1 MKRIRRESIFNYV
14 NVIVLSLLSLSTIVP
29 LIHIV
34 AKSLSGE
41 TFILAKEIWLWP
53 KGFNLAS
60 YKYVLSYKQFYMSF
74 WNSLIITVVGTAIS
88 MAVTVLAAF
97 PLSRKNFPFKR
108 GFMLFFV
115 ITMFFSGGLIPT
127 YLVVK
132 QLGLLNTLWSIML
145 PLALAPFNL
154 ILIRNYFLSLPEALE
169 ESAIMDGASNIRIL
183 TWIYLPL
190 SLPTIATIAM
200 FYAVGYW
207 NSFFQAMMYITDRG
221 LMPLQVF
228 LMQIVTNSKMGDM
241 TTGGVLSELTPESTT
256 AAAIICVVFPI
267 LCVYPFIQKYFVKG
281 VMLGA
286 VKG

>member
-1 MKRIRRESIFNYV
+1 MKSIRGESLFGYV
-14 NVIVLSLLSLSTIVP
+14 NVILLSLLSISTIVP
-29 LIHIV
+29 FIHII
-34 AKSLSGE
+34 AKSLSSE
-41 TFILAKEIWLWP
+41 TYLLAKEIWLWP
-53 KGFNLAS
+53 KGFNFTS
-60 YKYVLSYKQFYMSF
+60 YEYVLSYKQFYISF
-74 WNSLIITVVGTAIS
+74 WNSLIITVVGTAVS
-88 MAVTVLAAF
+88 MAVTILAAF
-97 PLSRKNFPFKR
+97 PLSRRQFPLKR
-108 GFMLFFV
+108 GLMLFFV

-154 ILIRNYFLSLPEALE
+154 ILVRNFFLSLPEALE
-169 ESAIMDGASNIRIL
+169 ESAIMDGASNIRVL

-190 SLPTIATIAM
+190 SIPTIATIAM

-228 LMQIVTNSKMGDM
+228 LMQIVTNAKTGDM
-241 TTGGVLSELTPESTT
+241 TTGDILSELTPESTT

>member
-1 MKRIRRESIFNYV
+1 MKRIRRESIFNYL
-14 NVIVLSLLSLSTIVP
+14 NVILLSLLSLSTIVP

-53 KGFNLAS
+53 KGLNLAS
-60 YKYVLSYKQFYMSF
+60 YEYVLSYKQFYMSF
-74 WNSLIITVVGTAIS
+74 WNSLIITIVGTAIS
-88 MAVTVLAAF
+88 MAVTLLAAF
-97 PLSRKNFPFKR
+97 PLSRKNFPYKR

-154 ILIRNYFLSLPEALE
+154 ILVRNFFLSLPEALE

-228 LMQIVTNSKMGDM
+228 LMQIVTNSKTGDM

>member
-1 MKRIRRESIFNYV
+1 MKSIRGESIFSYV
-14 NVIVLSLLSLSTIVP
+14 NVIVLSLLSLSTVVP
-29 LIHIV
+29 FIHII

-41 TFILAKEIWLWP
+41 TYILAKEIWLWP
-53 KGFNLAS
+53 KGFNFAS
-60 YKYVLSYKQFYMSF
+60 YEYVLSFKQFYISF
-74 WNSLIITVVGTAIS
+74 SNSLLITIVGTAIS
-88 MAVTVLAAF
+88 MAVTMLAAF
-97 PLSRKNFPFKR
+97 PLSRRSFPLKR
-108 GFMLFFV
+108 AFMLFFV

-145 PLALAPFNL
+145 PMALAPFNL
-154 ILIRNYFLSLPEALE
+154 ILVRNFFMSLPEALE

-183 TWIYLPL
+183 AWIYLPL

-228 LMQIVTNSKMGDM
+228 LMQLVTNSKPGDM
-241 TTGGVLSELTPESTT
+241 AISGGLSEITPESAT

>member
-1 MKRIRRESIFNYV
+1 MKSIRGESIFSYV
-14 NVIVLSLLSLSTIVP
+14 NVILLSLLSISTIVP
-29 LIHIV
+29 FIHII
-34 AKSLSGE
+34 AKSLSSE
-41 TFILAKEIWLWP
+41 TYLLAKEIWLWP
-53 KGFNLAS
+53 KGFNFES
-60 YKYVLSYKQFYMSF
+60 YQYVLSYKQFYLSF
-74 WNSLIITVVGTAIS
+74 WNSLIITVVGTVIS

-97 PLSRKNFPFKR
+97 PLSRRQFPFKR
-108 GFMLFFV
+108 GLMLFFV

-132 QLGLLNTLWSIML
+132 QLGLLNTLWSVML

-154 ILIRNYFLSLPEALE
+154 ILVRNFFMSLPEALE
-169 ESAIMDGASNIRIL
+169 ESAIMDGATNIRIL
-183 TWIYLPL
+183 VSIYLPL
-190 SLPTIATIAM
+190 SMPTIATIAM

-228 LMQIVTNSKMGDM
+228 LMQIVTNAKTGDM
-241 TTGGVLSELTPESTT
+241 SISGALADITPESTT

>member
-14 NVIVLSLLSLSTIVP
+14 NVIVLSLLSLSTVVP

-41 TFILAKEIWLWP
+41 TYILAKEIWLWP
-53 KGFNLAS
+53 KDFNFTS
-60 YKYVLSYKQFYMSF
+60 YEYVLSYKQFYMSF

-228 LMQIVTNSKMGDM
+228 LMQIVTNSKTGDM

>member
-228 LMQIVTNSKMGDM
+228 LMQIVTNSKTGDM

>member
-14 NVIVLSLLSLSTIVP
+14 NVILLSLLSLSTIVP

-53 KGFNLAS
+53 KGFNFAS
-60 YKYVLSYKQFYMSF
+60 YEYVLSYKQFYMSF

-228 LMQIVTNSKMGDM
+228 LMQIVTNSKTGDM

>member
-1 MKRIRRESIFNYV
+1 MKRNRRVSLFSYV
-14 NVIVLSLLSLSTIVP
+14 NIIVLSLLSLSTVLP
-29 LIHIV
+29 LLHIV
-34 AKSLSGE
+34 AKSLSSE
-41 TFILAKEIWLWP
+41 TYLLAKEIWLWP
-53 KGFNLAS
+53 KGFNFAS
-60 YKYVLSYKQFYMSF
+60 YEYVLSYKQFYISF
-74 WNSLIITVVGTAIS
+74 WNSLIITVVGTVIS
-88 MAVTVLAAF
+88 MAVTILAAF
-97 PLSRKNFPFKR
+97 SLSRKNFPTKR
-108 GFMLFFV
+108 AFMLFFI

-132 QLGLLNTLWSIML
+132 QLELLNTLWSVML
-145 PLALAPFNL
+145 PMALAPFNL

-169 ESAIMDGASNIRIL
+169 ESAVMDGASNLRVL
-183 TWIYLPL
+183 VSIYLPL
-190 SLPTIATIAM
+190 SLPTIATIGM

-207 NSFFQAMMYITDRG
+207 NSFFQAMMYITDRD

-228 LMQIVTNSKMGDM
+228 LMQIVSNSKTGDM

>member
-1 MKRIRRESIFNYV
+1 MKRIRGESIFSYV
-14 NVIVLSLLSLSTIVP
+14 NVIVLTLLSISTVVP
-29 LIHIV
+29 FIHII
-34 AKSLSGE
+34 AKSLSSE
-41 TFILAKEIWLWP
+41 TYLLAKEVWLWP
-53 KGFNLAS
+53 RGFNFAS
-60 YKYVLSYKQFYMSF
+60 YEYVLSYKQFYLSF
-74 WNSLIITVVGTAIS
+74 WNSLVITVVGTIIS
-88 MAVTVLAAF
+88 MAVTLLAAF
-97 PLSRKNFPFKR
+97 PLSRRHFPLKR
-108 GFMLFFV
+108 GLMLFFV

-132 QLGLLNTLWSIML
+132 QLGLLNTLWSVML
-145 PLALAPFNL
+145 PLAMAPFNL
-154 ILIRNYFLSLPEALE
+154 ILIRNFFLSLPEALE
-169 ESAIMDGASNIRIL
+169 ESAIMDGASNIRVL

-190 SLPTIATIAM
+190 SVPTIATIAM

-228 LMQIVTNSKMGDM
+228 LMQIVTNSKTGDM
-241 TTGGVLSELTPESTT
+241 TTGDILSELTPESTT

>member
-1 MKRIRRESIFNYV
+1 MKIIRKESIFNYV
-14 NVIVLSLLSLSTIVP
+14 NVILLSLLSIATVVP

-34 AKSLSGE
+34 AKSLSSE
-41 TFILAKEIWLWP
+41 TYLLAKEIWLWP

-60 YKYVLSYKQFYMSF
+60 YEYVLSYKQFYISF
-74 WNSLIITVVGTAIS
+74 WNSMIITVVGTAIS
-88 MAVTVLAAF
+88 MAVTTLAAF
-97 PLSRKNFPFKR
+97 ALSRKNFPSKR

-132 QLGLLNTLWSIML
+132 QLELLNTLWSIML
-145 PLALAPFNL
+145 PMALAPFNL

-169 ESAIMDGASNIRIL
+169 ESAIMDGASNLRVL
-183 TWIYLPL
+183 AWIYLPL
-190 SLPTIATIAM
+190 SIPTIATIAM

-207 NSFFQAMMYITDRG
+207 NSFFQAMMYITDRS

-228 LMQIVTNSKMGDM
+228 LMQIVTNSKTGDM

>member
-1 MKRIRRESIFNYV
+1 MKPSRGEALFSYV
-14 NVIVLSLLSLSTIVP
+14 NVLLLSLLSLSTILP
-29 LIHIV
+29 FIHII

-41 TFILAKEIWLWP
+41 AYILAKDIWLWP
-53 KGFNLAS
+53 KGATIDS
-60 YKYVLSYKQFYMSF
+60 YHYVLSYKQFYISF
-74 WNSLIITVVGTAIS
+74 YNSVLITVIGTVIS
-88 MAVTVLAAF
+88 MAVTILAAF
-97 PLSRKNFPFKR
+97 PLSRKHFPLKR
-108 GFMLFFV
+108 GLMLFFV

-145 PLALAPFNL
+145 PMALAPFNL
-154 ILIRNYFLSLPEALE
+154 ILIRNFFFSLPEALE
-169 ESAIMDGASNIRIL
+169 ESAVIDGASNLRIL

-190 SLPTIATIAM
+190 SLPSIATIAM

-207 NSFFQAMMYITDRG
+207 NSFFQAMMYITNRA

-228 LMQIVTNSKMGDM
+228 LMQLVTNSKPGDM
-241 TTGGVLSELTPESTT
+241 AVGGALNDLTPESTT
-256 AAAIICVVFPI
+256 AAAIVCVVFPI

>member
-1 MKRIRRESIFNYV
+1 MKRIRRESIFNNV
-14 NVIVLSLLSLSTIVP
+14 NVIVLSLLSLSTVVP

-41 TFILAKEIWLWP
+41 TYILAKEIWLWP
-53 KGFNLAS
+53 KDFNFAS
-60 YKYVLSYKQFYMSF
+60 YEYVLSYKQFYMSF

-228 LMQIVTNSKMGDM
+228 LMQIVTNSKTGDM

>member
-1 MKRIRRESIFNYV
+1 MKSIRGESLFGYV
-14 NVIVLSLLSLSTIVP
+14 NVILLSLLSISTIVP
-29 LIHIV
+29 FIHII
-34 AKSLSGE
+34 AKSLSSE
-41 TFILAKEIWLWP
+41 TYLLAKEIWLWP
-53 KGFNLAS
+53 KGFNFAS
-60 YKYVLSYKQFYMSF
+60 YEYVLSYKQFYISF
-74 WNSLIITVVGTAIS
+74 WNSLVITVVGTAVS
-88 MAVTVLAAF
+88 MAVTILAAF
-97 PLSRKNFPFKR
+97 PLSRRQFPLKR
-108 GFMLFFV
+108 GLMLFFV

-154 ILIRNYFLSLPEALE
+154 ILVRNFFLSLPEALE
-169 ESAIMDGASNIRIL
+169 ESAIMDGASNIRVL

-190 SLPTIATIAM
+190 SIPTIATISM

-228 LMQIVTNSKMGDM
+228 LMQIVTNAKTGDM
-241 TTGGVLSELTPESTT
+241 TTGDILSELTPESTT

>member
-1 MKRIRRESIFNYV
+1 MKPSRGEALFSYV
-14 NVIVLSLLSLSTIVP
+14 NVLLLSLLSLSTILP
-29 LIHIV
+29 FIHII

-41 TFILAKEIWLWP
+41 AYILAKDIWLWP
-53 KGFNLAS
+53 KGATIDS
-60 YKYVLSYKQFYMSF
+60 YQYVLSYKQFYISF
-74 WNSLIITVVGTAIS
+74 YNSVLITVIGTVIS
-88 MAVTVLAAF
+88 MAVTILAAF
-97 PLSRKNFPFKR
+97 PLSRKHFPLKR
-108 GFMLFFV
+108 GLMLFFV

-145 PLALAPFNL
+145 PMALAPFNL
-154 ILIRNYFLSLPEALE
+154 ILIRNFFFSLPEALE
-169 ESAIMDGASNIRIL
+169 ESAVIDGASNLRIL

-190 SLPTIATIAM
+190 SLPSIATIAM

-207 NSFFQAMMYITDRG
+207 NSFFQAMMYITNRA

-228 LMQIVTNSKMGDM
+228 LMQLVTNSKPGDM
-241 TTGGVLSELTPESTT
+241 AVGGALNDLTPESTT
-256 AAAIICVVFPI
+256 AAAIVCVVFPI